1 MSFNVEAKKKKAV
14 SEPLITDR
22 AKARWHAYSSTRPLL
37 IAANWNYFISI
48 VE

>member
-22 AKARWHAYSSTRPLL
+22 AKAR
-37 IAANWNYFISI
+37 
-48 VE
+48 